1 MKQRLDKDNC
11 LGARLNHE
19 DLAGIKLN
27 GEYIYETTG
36 PDHLNIYT
44 LRIPSGR
51 IVQATLW
58 DEDDGSL
65 HYENNYYPYIDWGE
79 GQPIIDKSGNRKFTH
94 NYSAYAELGQSYSIR
109 TTCTLLTDDYYD
121 VEPPGKYIVDIV
133 SVRTDHLHGNNLFM
147 GYSGVKTI
155 REPVLEKL
163 NTSKFTGMSSM
174 FEGCTSLEKLNLSSF
189 DTSNVEGMNNMFRDC
204 KKLRTLD
211 LSNFDTS
218 KVWDVNGMFLDCTSL
233 TELNLSNFNL
243 DSINPKGYGMAN
255 FLGNCNSLHTLH
267 LDNCNYDT
275 INKILTCYGGTHSFP
290 TGTIDGVTRIIYCK
304 KENTAGLVEPE
315 GWKFSHID

>member
-58 DEDDGSL
+58 DEDDGPFY
-65 HYENNYYPYIDWGE
+65 YENNYSPYIDWGE

-94 NYSAYAELGQSYSIR
+94 NYSTYGELGQSYSIR

-133 SVRTDHLHGNNLFM
+133 SVRTDRVNGNSVFM

-163 NTSKFTGMSSM
+163 NTSKFTTMSSM

-189 DTSNVEGMNNMFRDC
+189 DTYNVTDMEYMFRDC
-204 KKLRTLD
+204 KKLRILD
-211 LSNFDTS
+211 LSNFNTNQVS
-218 KVWDVNGMFLDCTSL
+218 NMFGMFLNCTL
-233 TELNLSNFNL
+233 LRELR
-243 DSINPKGYGMAN
+243 
-255 FLGNCNSLHTLH
+255 
-267 LDNCNYDT
+267 LDNCDNAT
-275 INKILTCYGGTHSFP
+275 ISKIINADKFP
-290 TGTIDGVTRIIYCK
+290 VDNDGIIYCK
-304 KENTAGLVEPE
+304 KANAADLLAPGN
-315 GWKFSHID
+315 WNFSYID